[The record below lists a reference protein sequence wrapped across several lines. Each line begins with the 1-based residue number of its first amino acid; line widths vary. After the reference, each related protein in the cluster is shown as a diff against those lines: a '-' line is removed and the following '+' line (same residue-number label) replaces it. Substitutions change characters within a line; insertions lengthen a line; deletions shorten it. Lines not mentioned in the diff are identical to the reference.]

1 MKPLI
6 VSGGV
11 AIGLALPFLAF
22 GAIIL
27 TLAAVDVEAQR
38 LGVGTD

>member
-1 MKPLI
+1 MKTT
-6 VSGGV
+6 V
-11 AIGLALPFLAF
+11 AIIGTALGLALPFLAF

-38 LGVGTD
+38 LGVGAD

>member
-6 VSGGV
+6 
-11 AIGLALPFLAF
+11 AIGGAALGLAVPFLAF

-27 TLAAVDVEAQR
+27 TLAAVDVEATR
-38 LGVGTD
+38 LSIGQD

>member
-1 MKPLI
+1 MKLTAVI
-6 VSGGV
+6 IGLTL
-11 AIGLALPFLAF
+11 GLALPFLAF

-38 LGVGTD
+38 LGVGTE